1 MQQLTSMG
9 SDERQAQ
16 YGGVRS
22 LSVRE
27 LKLHRRRLAADL
39 GMLLPRSPAR
49 GPVEFQLA
57 AIDLEISCRRYL
69 EATYPAVPGSVRLS
83 RHAVE
88 RYMANCLR
96 AESRV
101 DSVYLAVSELATNAV
116 IHSASANVGTF
127 TMRCELH
134 FDFIWVEVEDAG
146 GLWRVRDIRP
156 DDYLHGLE
164 IIDSLCDAW
173 SADDIQSGRVVWAR
187 FNLR

>member
-1 MQQLTSMG
+1 MQQLTSIG
-9 SDERQAQ
+9 CDERQAQ

-27 LKLHRRRLAADL
+27 LKLHRRRLSADL
-39 GMLLPRSPAR
+39 GMLLPSSPAR

-69 EATYPAVPGSVRLS
+69 EATYPAVPRNVRQA

-88 RYMANCLR
+88 TYIANCPR
-96 AESRV
+96 AEARA

-116 IHSASANVGTF
+116 IHSASANFGTF
-127 TMRCELH
+127 TLRCEQH
-134 FDFIWVEVEDAG
+134 SDFVWVEVEDAG
-146 GLWRVRDIRP
+146 GPWHVRDVNP
-156 DDYLHGLE
+156 DDYAHGLE
-164 IIDSLCDAW
+164 IINNLCDAW
-173 SADDIQSGRVVWAR
+173 SADDIQNGRVVWAR